1 MFAKKAILTL
11 VAVAAV
17 TMAFEAPARAQS
29 PATSRDDDP
38 VAGAIERI
46 HSAVERRAAIADR
59 VLTATKIL
67 NESKFAR
74 KQGERERAISQLQQ
88 AEAIANEIDPS
99 ERSYLLDE
107 LVSAIAAERA
117 ALAPSQPA
125 IQALASDAQKVG
137 AFLRPALARYSAY
150 RESLARILREEN
162 LPPEL
167 LAVALVE
174 SGLNPL
180 ALSPKGARGIWQL
193 MPATA
198 ERYGLAVGATNDHR
212 TNPEH
217 STRAAA
223 RYLRDLYRQFGD
235 WKLALAAYN
244 WGEDKVQRVID
255 RTSVRDFDEMA
266 RRGLLPPE
274 TRKYVPAVLAVW
286 SHMGAGGAL
295 ITGRR

>member
-1 MFAKKAILTL
+1 MFGKKAYLTL
-11 VAVAAV
+11 AAV
-17 TMAFEAPARAQS
+17 TVVTLAFEAPARAQS
-29 PATSRDDDP
+29 SATSRDDDP
-38 VAGAIERI
+38 VASAMVRI
-46 HSAVERRAAIADR
+46 HSVVERRAVIADR
-59 VLTATKIL
+59 VLAASKL
-67 NESKFAR
+67 FDESKVAR
-74 KQGERERAISQLQQ
+74 KRGERERAISQLQQ
-88 AEAIANEIDPS
+88 AESLANEIEPS
-99 ERSYLLDE
+99 ERNHLLDE
-107 LVSAIAAERA
+107 LASAIAMERA

-125 IQALASDAQKVG
+125 IQAPTSDAQKVG
-137 AFLRPALARYSAY
+137 AFLRPALARYSVY

-180 ALSPKGARGIWQL
+180 ALSPKGARGIWQF

-198 ERYGLAVGATNDHR
+198 ERYGLAVGATDDHR
-212 TNPEH
+212 TSPEH

-255 RTSVRDFDEMA
+255 RTGVRDFDEMT
-266 RRGLLPPE
+266 RRGLLPLE

-286 SHMGAGGAL
+286 ARLNEGGAAS
-295 ITGRR
+295 R

>member
-1 MFAKKAILTL
+1 MSGKKAHLNLI
-11 VAVAAV
+11 AAAAV
-17 TMAFEAPARAQS
+17 LMTIVVTLRAQS
-29 PATSRDDDP
+29 PVASRDDDP
-38 VAGAIERI
+38 VVSAVERI
-46 HSAVERRAAIADR
+46 HSAVERRAAIAIR
-59 VLTATKIL
+59 VLAASKL
-67 NESKFAR
+67 LDESKAAR
-74 KQGERERAISQLQQ
+74 KQGELERASVQLQQ
-88 AEAIANEIDPS
+88 AEAIANEIETS

-117 ALAPSQPA
+117 ASNPSQPK
-125 IQALASDAQKVG
+125 IQTPTSDAQKPG
-137 AFLRPALARYSAY
+137 AFLRPALARYSVY
-150 RESLARILREEN
+150 RESLAHILREEN

-180 ALSPKGARGIWQL
+180 ALSPKGARGIWQF

-198 ERYGLAVGATNDHR
+198 QRYGLVVGPMNDHR
-212 TNPEH
+212 THPEH

-255 RTSVRDFDEMA
+255 RTGVRDFDQMS
-266 RRGLLPPE
+266 RRGLLPLE

-286 SHMGAGGAL
+286 AQLNEGHEAS
-295 ITGRR
+295 R